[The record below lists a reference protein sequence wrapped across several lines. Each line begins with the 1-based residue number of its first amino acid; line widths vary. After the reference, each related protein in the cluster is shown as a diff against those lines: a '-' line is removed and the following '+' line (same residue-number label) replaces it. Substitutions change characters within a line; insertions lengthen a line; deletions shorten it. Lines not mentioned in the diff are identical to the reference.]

1 MQDNFRLGKTLH
13 WSGIVDS
20 DPKCKKNKDT
30 FKRGSDDEMGT
41 FFHQAKEH
49 QSNKENDLLCIS
61 V

>member
-30 FKRGSDDEMGT
+30 FKRGSDGKMGMLVPT
-41 FFHQAKEH
+41 LFH
-49 QSNKENDLLCIS
+49 
-61 V
+61 